1 MPGARGTMT
10 TFDTITIPGGGNAS
24 SQDAS
29 FELIFRPTD
38 FNNNYFLFE
47 TGGNGAGLGI
57 FTRGSDLVFRAQN
70 GPTDA
75 ADAEVIH
82 TLTAGDLNLFHQ
94 VVGTINLD
102 PTGGSNSISLYL
114 NDSLIGSDSA
124 TGVLNDFAG
133 GDTTGL
139 GGLGGGSLT
148 GIDNSVVGS
157 TFTNFNGDIAALRY
171 YNRELSLAEVQQNF
185 DTLTVPEPSS
195 SLFALLASGFL
206 LGRRKR

>member
-1 MPGARGTMT
+1 MAPTLNWDAGLDTDGNNSWESSVNSAGNTSFSFPNGAQ
-10 TFDTITIPGGGNAS
+10 S
-24 SQDAS
+24 
-29 FELIFRPTD
+29 PTD
-38 FNNNYFLFE
+38 VS
-47 TGGNGAGLGI
+47 
-57 FTRGSDLVFRAQN
+57 GS
-70 GPTDA
+70 
-75 ADAEVIH
+75 
-82 TLTAGDLNLFHQ
+82 
-94 VVGTINLD
+94 
-102 PTGGSNSISLYL
+102 SNFP
-114 NDSLIGSDSA
+114 
-124 TGVLNDFAG
+124 GVLNDFAG